1 MTPLEE
7 RIGYKF
13 RNSLLLA
20 EALTHPSLGH
30 EAQRYH
36 FDYQRLEFLGDAVLQ
51 LVITQYLFG
60 SFRVAAEG
68 QLTKLRSRLV
78 SRDALRT
85 HAAALD
91 LGRYILMGR
100 GEKASGGRERT
111 STLADA
117 FEALIGALYLDG
129 GQCGQNFILTQ
140 TRSRSAET
148 GRRGSRWTINPK
160 GRSSGAVAGASPPT
174 ARFYELISQNRS
186 RAPRRTFRVSQV
198 VWEGIRFLAQGSGRS
213 KKQAE
218 TAAAL
223 ESVAV
228 EDVGIKKERNS
239 TGHKITVAGTRRIA
253 ELSFSSPGNE
263 QGRLSTPTA
272 SRQMPEC
279 VKNFP
284 RSLTSTGNAAQI
296 DLVHKISC
304 HARPPVSN
312 EKEPHARPAVIAA
325 E

>member
-51 LVITQYLFG
+51 LVITEYLF
-60 SFRVAAEG
+60 SHFQAEAEG

-100 GEKASGGRERT
+100 GEETSGGRERT

-129 GQCGQNFILTQ
+129 GLEVAKNFILTQ
-140 TRSRSAET
+140 TRDDLAKLAEEPVDF
-148 GRRGSRWTINPK
+148 NPK
-160 GRSSGAVAGASPPT
+160 GDLQELLQSTSPGSPV
-174 ARFYELISQNRS
+174 YEL
-186 RAPRRTFRVSQV
+186 VSQSGPEHEKTFV
-198 VWEGIRFLAQGSGRS
+198 SEVIWEGIVLGQGTGRS

-218 TAAAL
+218 TGAAL
-223 ESVAV
+223 EALQLKRW
-228 EDVGIKKERNS
+228 EKKPE
-239 TGHKITVAGTRRIA
+239 AGT
-253 ELSFSSPGNE
+253 
-263 QGRLSTPTA
+263 
-272 SRQMPEC
+272 
-279 VKNFP
+279 
-284 RSLTSTGNAAQI
+284 
-296 DLVHKISC
+296 
-304 HARPPVSN
+304 
-312 EKEPHARPAVIAA
+312 
-325 E
+325 